1 MAGWLSL
8 CVLLLHTQLVFGSR
22 GNPCYGQSSSSS
34 LFHSG
39 SVLPPDVLP
48 FGTVKYTTVLRDW
61 EAVHDLRIQLK
72 PIESRLLQQELHQ
85 IRDLWEAMKS

>member
-1 MAGWLSL
+1 
-8 CVLLLHTQLVFGSR
+8 C
-22 GNPCYGQSSSSS
+22 GNPCYGHSSSSS

-48 FGTVKYTTVLRDW
+48 FGTDW
-61 EAVHDLRIQLK
+61 EAVYDLRIQLK